1 MLVKT
6 SGIVLHSVKYND
18 SSIIV
23 TIYTR
28 HFGRISF
35 RIYGA
40 NKKNSVF
47 RSSFQQ
53 PLSMLEID
61 MLHLPGKEIQRIKD
75 VQMDYQ
81 FEELPYNEIKN
92 SLALFISELLFR
104 SLRQTE
110 PDENL
115 FLFLENSIKQLDCC
129 KSGIANFHLVF
140 LLKLTR
146 FLGFEPNQEEINGK
160 YFDLMNGVFMNEKPS
175 HTHFLLPESR
185 NDFILLLN
193 TDYSTM
199 DRIVLSRENRTNLL
213 KGMIEY
219 YRLHIPEFHG
229 LHSLA
234 VLNSLFD

>member
-6 SGIVLHSVKYND
+6 SGIVLHSVRYND
-18 SSIIV
+18 SSTIV

-28 HFGRISF
+28 NFGRTSY

-40 NKKNSVF
+40 NKKSSVF
-47 RSSFQQ
+47 RASFHQ
-53 PLSMLEID
+53 PLSMLEMD
-61 MLHLPGKEIQRIKD
+61 VLHSLGREIQQIKD
-75 VQMDYQ
+75 ARMEYQ
-81 FEELPYNEIKN
+81 FAELPFDPIKN

-115 FLFLENSIKQLDCC
+115 YLFLENSIQQLDFC

-146 FLGFEPNQEEINGK
+146 YLGFEPNQEEERAY
-160 YFDLMNGVFMNEKPS
+160 YFDLMNGVFQSEKPL
-175 HTHFLLPESR
+175 HPHFLSLEST
-185 NDFILLLN
+185 NNFLLLLN
-193 TDYSTM
+193 ADYSNM
-199 DRIVLSRENRTNLL
+199 DKLILSRENRTNLL

-234 VLNSLFD
+234 VLQSLFD